1 MNCKF
6 CNAELED
13 GVIVCPQCGKELS
26 EESDQ
31 ETTLCCEE
39 RAANAVEETEE
50 TANTEGKEIVK
61 SDEET
66 LAFGNE
72 ETVDDSVVPL
82 PKKNIGRIILVA
94 VCGVLLLGILTIAVL
109 IGSGI
114 DISELNIGPRGEGI
128 LFKNSYSVNDNT
140 AVKKADKKVAVCN
153 GQELTNAELQAHY
166 FGNMYQFMSSYG
178 TGYFDY
184 NSPLDTQEFTGADM
198 TWQQYFSDAAITN
211 WHRYQVLNALA
222 EAEGFTADHSEM
234 ETLRQELEAAAVQYG
249 FENVDAMIQHDM
261 GAGCDIDSYISYV
274 SLTES
279 VNQYVSHL
287 YENWKPTLEDL
298 ESYYSANEEAFIQ
311 GGLSKDSGPIVDVR
325 HILIMPK
332 GEAVDGTYT
341 EAQWAD
347 ALKEAERILALWESG
362 EKTEESFAALANE
375 YSEDGGSKANG
386 GLYQGI
392 TPDAS
397 FVENFLNW
405 SVDESRTTGD
415 TGIVETEF
423 GYHIMYFV
431 TGEPIWMTAAR
442 DNYLPY
448 KLNLVIEENMDRWP
462 LEVTY
467 RNIIVTDAN
476 VSE

>member
-1 MNCKF
+1 
-6 CNAELED
+6 
-13 GVIVCPQCGKELS
+13 
-26 EESDQ
+26 
-31 ETTLCCEE
+31 
-39 RAANAVEETEE
+39 
-50 TANTEGKEIVK
+50 
-61 SDEET
+61 
-66 LAFGNE
+66 
-72 ETVDDSVVPL
+72 
-82 PKKNIGRIILVA
+82 
-94 VCGVLLLGILTIAVL
+94 
-109 IGSGI
+109 
-114 DISELNIGPRGEGI
+114 
-128 LFKNSYSVNDNT
+128 
-140 AVKKADKKVAVCN
+140 
-153 GQELTNAELQAHY
+153 
-166 FGNMYQFMSSYG
+166 
-178 TGYFDY
+178 
-184 NSPLDTQEFTGADM
+184 
-198 TWQQYFSDAAITN
+198 WQQYFIDAAITN

-222 EAEGFTADHSEM
+222 EAEGFTADLSEM

-261 GAGCDIDSYISYV
+261 GAGCDIDSYISYI

-287 YENWKPTLEDL
+287 YENWEPTLEDL
-298 ESYYSANEEAFIQ
+298 ESYYSANEESFIQ